1 MSNVPNANLTNAIMI
16 ECRGYENMECE
27 KADFNDAIIN
37 DTKLIENT
45 PKKKRKSR
53 LKDDNRSH
61 FKVEKKLL
69 LQNENIMLLYL
80 GAAQYHLPPY
90 VVCISPSKQDE

>member
-1 MSNVPNANLTNAIMI
+1 MPDLSDPNLSNTDFSI

-53 LKDDNRSH
+53 LKDDN
-61 FKVEKKLL
+61 
-69 LQNENIMLLYL
+69 
-80 GAAQYHLPPY
+80 
-90 VVCISPSKQDE
+90 

>member
-1 MSNVPNANLTNAIMI
+1 MPDLSDPNLSNTDFSFANLSKADLAMSNVPNANLSNAIMI

-53 LKDDNRSH
+53 LKDDN
-61 FKVEKKLL
+61 
-69 LQNENIMLLYL
+69 
-80 GAAQYHLPPY
+80 
-90 VVCISPSKQDE
+90 